1 MNIFLLAI
9 LLGLLNSVTQLL
21 DLSGLSVRNPLTIGV
36 ITGLI
41 VGDVSL
47 GFEVGS
53 VALLMSIGFHT
64 FGGASI
70 PDYVTGSIFGVLAA
84 QQTGDINVGLA
95 LTTLI
100 GLLMTQMDILGRA
113 TTTIFQHGGDRALEN
128 SDLKAFERWHVAG
141 MIPWGLA
148 RFIPVF
154 IGVLF
159 TDQLQLI
166 SEISER
172 FAWFSDGLAVVGA
185 ALPAIGFALLLS
197 YMDLKK
203 YWPYMVLGYV
213 FFAYI
218 GVGTIGLAILGAAL
232 AGVYLLTKNNI
243 ERSAVL

>member
-1 MNIFLLAI
+1 MNILLLAI
-9 LLGLLNSVTQLL
+9 LLGILNGVTQIFS
-21 DLSGLSVRNPLTIGV
+21 LSGLPLRNPLIIGI

-41 VGDVSL
+41 VGDVRL

-113 TTTIFQHGGDRALEN
+113 TTTIFQHGGDRALERA
-128 SDLKAFERWHVAG
+128 DIKAFERWHMAG
-141 MIPWGLA
+141 TIPWVLT

-159 TDQLQLI
+159 TDQLQVI
-166 SEISER
+166 SDISER
-172 FAWFSDGLAVVGA
+172 FAWFSDGLAVVGS

-213 FFAYI
+213 FFAYL
-218 GVGTIGLAILGAAL
+218 GMNTIGLAIVGAAL
-232 AGVYLLTKNNI
+232 AGIYLLTKENI
-243 ERSAVL
+243 ERRVI